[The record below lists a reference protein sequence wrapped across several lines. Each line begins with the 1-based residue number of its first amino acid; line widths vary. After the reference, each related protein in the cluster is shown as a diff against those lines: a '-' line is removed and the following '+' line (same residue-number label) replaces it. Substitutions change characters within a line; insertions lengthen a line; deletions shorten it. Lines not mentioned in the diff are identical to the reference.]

1 MITAMGSG
9 GVQAADLVRENVELA
24 SLPEVCMQV
33 QAMADDPGCTADE
46 MGLVIGQDTALTAR
60 LLKLV
65 NSAFF
70 GFPARVETVSR
81 AVTLAGMEQLRSLAL
96 AVSAVEMFKDLP
108 PEKVSMV
115 SFWSHSVFCGLLARE
130 LASACR
136 VLHAERLFVAGLLH
150 DIGRLLIYTRLP
162 EAAAEIHRRYGDH
175 GGNLCEIERQVLG
188 FDHADA
194 GAALLGSWGLP
205 AALQGAVAHHHAP
218 HLAESGRLEAAL
230 VQIANEATHGL
241 ERIDSN
247 RSSYYD
253 PYGPMLRPAD
263 TGMTLTPE
271 CLQGLPADAF
281 AIAGLAPAQ
290 LAPAMCRASER
301 FDEVLDLLYPVP
313 QLM

>member
-1 MITAMGSG
+1 M
-9 GVQAADLVRENVELA
+9 QAADLVRQEVELA

-33 QAMADDPGCTADE
+33 QALADDPTSTAE
-46 MGLVIGQDTALTAR
+46 ELGAIIGRDTALTAR

-81 AVTLAGMEQLRSLAL
+81 AVTLAGMQQLRSLAL
-96 AVSAVEMFKDLP
+96 AVSAVEVFRDLP

-130 LASACR
+130 LSCDCR

-150 DIGRLLIYTRLP
+150 DIGRLLIYSRLP
-162 EAAAEIHRRYGDH
+162 EEAAEIHRRLGAG
-175 GGNLCEIERQVLG
+175 GGNLCAIERDVLG
-188 FDHADA
+188 FDHADT
-194 GAALLGSWGLP
+194 GAALLASWGLP
-205 AALQGAVAHHHAP
+205 AALQSAVAHHHGP

-230 VQIANEATHGL
+230 VQIADAASHAL
-241 ERIDSN
+241 ESSDEPV
-247 RSSYYD
+247 SSYFD

-263 TGMTLTPE
+263 TGVSLSGDG
-271 CLQGLPADAF
+271 LQRLPQDAL
-281 AIAGLAPAQ
+281 AIAGLRAEQIMPAV
-290 LAPAMCRASER
+290 CRASER

-313 QLM
+313 NLM